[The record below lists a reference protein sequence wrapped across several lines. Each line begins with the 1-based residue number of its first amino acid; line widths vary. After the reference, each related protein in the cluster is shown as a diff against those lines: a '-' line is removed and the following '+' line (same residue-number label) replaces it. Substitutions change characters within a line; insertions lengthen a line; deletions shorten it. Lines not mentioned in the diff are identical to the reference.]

1 MNRVWLK
8 RLRHKLLSWRTS
20 NIEDRDTLAK
30 HRRIFRGANNY
41 GYFDWDL
48 AANHIDWSGGY
59 WARLGYSPAE
69 VDHISLT
76 QNYYDYVHPDDVETL
91 KQALRRIF
99 REDKLIE
106 ILYRVRKKNGGWVWT
121 EIHAEASRDDNGWV
135 YYVSGIALDITLRKQ
150 AEDALLQNE
159 ARHARIIKASNDGF
173 WEWSA
178 VQGGFTFYN
187 RCWELL
193 GFTEN
198 DDVVSSGVDRFQS
211 WRKRMHP
218 DDGERFDLAIE
229 DHIQRKLPFDVEYR
243 IRHKEGH
250 WTWIRGRG
258 QAYFDRHGLPLH
270 MSGTN
275 MSITDLKLAEERVL
289 AAKEQAEFANRAK
302 SDFLSSMSH
311 ELRTPLNA
319 ILGFAHLLE
328 SDLAL
333 ASEQRCN
340 VAEISKAGRYLLSLI
355 GDVLDLAKI
364 EAGRMEVSLEP
375 VCPVGLMLE
384 CRNYLQPSADEN
396 SITITI
402 IDQLK
407 IPQYVHADRVR
418 LKQVF
423 LNLLSNAV
431 KYNRY
436 GGNVTAICTITDE
449 GRLRIAF
456 EDTGPGIPE
465 ARQNEVF
472 EPFCR
477 LGAEQ
482 SDIEGTGVGLVI
494 TRQLVQQMQGEMGF
508 YNRPQGGCCFW
519 LELRLYI
526 EGDNAPKVPIVEP
539 SNVLS
544 IDLSQRRILYIED
557 NAANQRL
564 IQLLFARHHCLDVAI
579 ASDAFKGVFEARA
592 RCPDLILLDI
602 NLPGMNGYEALEIL
616 KSDPLT
622 RDIPVIA
629 LSANAMTY
637 DRDKGLEAGFYEY
650 LTKPLD
656 VALFISVLNTLWS
669 KSEFE
674 YSPVA
679 ETSNSS
685 LFEYESLN

>member
-1 MNRVWLK
+1 
-8 RLRHKLLSWRTS
+8 
-20 NIEDRDTLAK
+20 
-30 HRRIFRGANNY
+30 
-41 GYFDWDL
+41 
-48 AANHIDWSGGY
+48 
-59 WARLGYSPAE
+59 
-69 VDHISLT
+69 
-76 QNYYDYVHPDDVETL
+76 
-91 KQALRRIF
+91 
-99 REDKLIE
+99 
-106 ILYRVRKKNGGWVWT
+106 
-121 EIHAEASRDDNGWV
+121 
-135 YYVSGIALDITLRKQ
+135 
-150 AEDALLQNE
+150 LLQNE

-178 VQGGFTFYN
+178 EQGGFTFYN

-193 GFTEN
+193 GFTED
-198 DDVVSSGVDRFQS
+198 DDVVSPGVDRFQA

-218 DDGERFDLAIE
+218 DDGERFDRALE
-229 DHIQRKLPFDVEYR
+229 DHIQRKAPFDVEYR
-243 IRHKEGH
+243 VRNKDGS
-250 WTWIRGRG
+250 WCWIRGRG
-258 QAYFDRHGLPLH
+258 QAYFDSNGLPQR

-319 ILGFAHLLE
+319 IMGFAHLLE
-328 SDLAL
+328 SDLVL
-333 ASEQRCN
+333 SSEQRCN
-340 VAEISKAGRYLLSLI
+340 VAEISKAGRYLLTLI

-375 VCPVGLMLE
+375 VCPAGLMAE
-384 CRNYLQPSADEN
+384 CRNYLQSSADEN
-396 SITITI
+396 NISIVIF
-402 IDQLK
+402 DQPKPPL
-407 IPQYVHADRVR
+407 YVHADHIR

-436 GGNVTAICTITDE
+436 GGSVTASCLMTDE
-449 GRLRIAF
+449 GRLRIAI

-465 ARQNEVF
+465 LRQSEVF

-494 TRQLVQQMQGEMGF
+494 TRQLVQQMQGDMGF
-508 YNRPQGGCCFW
+508 YNRPEGGCCFW
-519 LELRLYI
+519 VELSLYV
-526 EGDNAPKVPIVEP
+526 ENDKAPKAPLVE
-539 SNVLS
+539 SSGVILTE
-544 IDLSQRRILYIED
+544 LAQRRVLYIED

-564 IQLLFARHHCLDVAI
+564 IQQLFARYQCLNVAI
-579 ASDAFKGVFEARA
+579 ASDAFKGVFEARSS
-592 RCPDLILLDI
+592 CPDLILMDI

-637 DRDKGLEAGFYEY
+637 DREKGLNAGFYEY

-656 VALFISVLNTLWS
+656 VALFISVLNKLWHNPEPINPIPVDLSCPATL
-669 KSEFE
+669 E
-674 YSPVA
+674 A
-679 ETSNSS
+679 
-685 LFEYESLN
+685 LH